1 MVLSSLSTIS
11 FSVSDP
17 STRGLF
23 ERINR
28 VKSSSNKL
36 CDDQDQRPGGG
47 ANVKK
52 DTLIGEGEAKRN
64 ATIAE
69 ALAEEQRMEAKLQND
84 TEIAKSKP
92 LTTDPQQRR

>member
-1 MVLSSLSTIS
+1 MIK
-11 FSVSDP
+11 
-17 STRGLF
+17 TRGG
-23 ERINR
+23 
-28 VKSSSNKL
+28 V
-36 CDDQDQRPGGG
+36 GG